1 MKSKMN
7 IRQCEKK
14 NNNKQ
19 MSDGLKESALVK
31 LPEV

>member
-14 NNNKQ
+14 NNKQ